1 MIKHKLLNAPLHQVL
16 ATMGHTDC
24 MAVCDAGLPIPPE
37 ANRIDLALTAGVPDF
52 MQTVRAIGTSLFVER
67 AVLAEEIKTY
77 NPTLHE
83 EILTWLERLGG
94 EQGRHIAL
102 DYCTHETFKTQS
114 HASKAFVRTGECRPY
129 ANILLFSG
137 VVF

>member
-1 MIKHKLLNAPLHQVL
+1 MIKYQLLNAPLHQTL

-24 MAVCDAGLPIPPE
+24 MTVCDAGLPIPTE

-52 MQTVRAIGTSLFVER
+52 MQTLRVIGTSLFVER
-67 AVLAEEIKTY
+67 AVLAEEIKSQ

-83 EILTWLERLGG
+83 EILTWLEHLGG
-94 EQGRHIAL
+94 EQGNCIAL
-102 DYCTHETFKTQS
+102 DYCSHEAFKAQS
-114 HASKAFVRTGECRPY
+114 HVSKAFVRTGECRPY